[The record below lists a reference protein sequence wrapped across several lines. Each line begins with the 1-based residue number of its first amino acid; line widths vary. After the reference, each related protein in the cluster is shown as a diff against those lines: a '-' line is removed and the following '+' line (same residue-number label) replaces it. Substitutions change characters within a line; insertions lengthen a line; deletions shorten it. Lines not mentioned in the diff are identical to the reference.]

1 MRAHAERA
9 PWNARAR
16 TALKQPCPWMKCLA
30 ATMEHRSQSALA
42 GGARVPFDT
51 CKICFTYS
59 RVECP
64 HLTPLLLLA
73 ALKCEAAKT

>member
-1 MRAHAERA
+1 MECEGAHRAE
-9 PWNARAR
+9 
-16 TALKQPCPWMKCLA
+16 
-30 ATMEHRSQSALA
+30 ATLPLDEMLGGDHMEHRSQSALK
-42 GGARVPFDT
+42 GGARVPFDM